1 MYNPTM
7 EVRPRA
13 ANHSSAKALRLKI
26 AGVMKL
32 LIVDDHEIMREG
44 VKALLLQTAPGSVVL
59 QAGGCAQA
67 VALIEFNHDLDIV
80 LLDLAMPGMGGMK
93 AIGVFGKLR
102 PDLPIVVLSASED
115 PQTIKLALA
124 QGAMGYIPKASS
136 PKTLVSALQFVLEGN
151 VYVPPL
157 LFDETAAPLTASSR
171 GDGPRKDGSPLTER
185 QIEVLKLIETG
196 LSNKAIS
203 RKLGLSEKTV
213 KVHVTA
219 IFKALNVANRTQAV
233 SVARQGKLI

>member
-1 MYNPTM
+1 MYTPTM
-7 EVRPRA
+7 EVCPRA
-13 ANHSSAKALRLKI
+13 ANHSSAEASRLKF

-32 LIVDDHEIMREG
+32 LIVDDHEILREG
-44 VKALLLQTAPGSVVL
+44 VKALLLQSAPGSAVL
-59 QAGGCAQA
+59 QAGSCAQA
-67 VALIEFNHDLDIV
+67 LALIEFNRDLDIV
-80 LLDLAMPGMGGMK
+80 LLDLALPGMGGMK
-93 AIGVFGKLR
+93 AISVLGKLR

-157 LFDETAAPLTASSR
+157 LFDETAALLTANSC
-171 GDGPRKDGSPLTER
+171 GNAPRKDGSLLTER
-185 QIEVLKLIETG
+185 QIEVLKLIEIG

-219 IFKALNVANRTQAV
+219 IFKTLNVANRTQAV

>member
-1 MYNPTM
+1 
-7 EVRPRA
+7 
-13 ANHSSAKALRLKI
+13 
-26 AGVMKL
+26 MKL
-32 LIVDDHEIMREG
+32 LIVDDHEILREG
-44 VKALLLQTAPGSVVL
+44 VKALLLQIARDSMVL
-59 QAGGCAQA
+59 QAGSCAQA
-67 VALIEFNHDLDIV
+67 LAIIELNRDLDIV
-80 LLDLAMPGMGGMK
+80 LLDLALPGMGGMK
-93 AIGVFGKLR
+93 AMGVFGKMR

-151 VYVPPL
+151 VYVPPI
-157 LFDETAAPLTASSR
+157 LFDETVALLTANSR
-171 GDGPRKDGSPLTER
+171 GNGPRKVGSLLTER
-185 QIEVLKLIETG
+185 QVEVLKLIETG

-219 IFKALNVANRTQAV
+219 IFKTLNVLNRTQAA

>member
-1 MYNPTM
+1 
-7 EVRPRA
+7 
-13 ANHSSAKALRLKI
+13 
-26 AGVMKL
+26 MKL
-32 LIVDDHEIMREG
+32 LIVDDHEILREG
-44 VKALLLQTAPGSVVL
+44 VKALLHQIARDSMVL
-59 QAGGCAQA
+59 QAGSCAQA
-67 VALIEFNHDLDIV
+67 LAIIELNRDLDIV
-80 LLDLAMPGMGGMK
+80 LLDLALPGMGGMK
-93 AIGVFGKLR
+93 AIGVFGKMR

-151 VYVPPL
+151 VYVPPI
-157 LFDETAAPLTASSR
+157 LFDETVALLTANSR
-171 GDGPRKDGSPLTER
+171 GNGPRKVGSLLTER
-185 QIEVLKLIETG
+185 QVEVLKLIETG

-219 IFKALNVANRTQAV
+219 IFKTLNVLNRTQAA

>member
-1 MYNPTM
+1 MYNPAM
-7 EVRPRA
+7 EVRPRT
-13 ANHSSAKALRLKI
+13 ANPSSAEASRPRI
-26 AGVMKL
+26 ACVMKL
-32 LIVDDHEIMREG
+32 LIVDDHEILREG

-59 QAGGCAQA
+59 QAGSCVQA
-67 VALIEFNHDLDIV
+67 LAIVEFNLDLDIV
-80 LLDLAMPGMGGMK
+80 LLDLALPGVGGME
-93 AIGVFGKLR
+93 AIRVFGKLR

-157 LFDETAAPLTASSR
+157 LFDETTALLTAKSR
-171 GDGPRKDGSPLTER
+171 GNGSRKDGLLLTER

-203 RKLGLSEKTV
+203 RKLGISEKTV

-219 IFKALNVANRTQAV
+219 IFKALNAANRTQAV